1 MLLLHDQQG
10 DILIMP
16 HLNGTA
22 EGRNSR
28 SRKAWHS
35 HTPMLKMAHE
45 NAMTPTPSLHVH
57 SNSSEML
64 LALSSCNNLSNSK
77 APALCGEGV
86 RAASLEPWYLY
97 DCSHKHAVNVE
108 SGNTG
113 RGGVGQA
120 HAPDP
125 PLLMGYVA
133 LV

>member
-1 MLLLHDQQG
+1 MLLLHDQQA

-16 HLNGTA
+16 HLNGIA

-35 HTPMLKMAHE
+35 HTPMLKTAHE

-64 LALSSCNNLSNSK
+64 LAPFSCNNLSNFK
-77 APALCGEGV
+77 AAALYGEGV
-86 RAASLEPWYLY
+86 RAASLEPCYSY
-97 DCSHKHAVNVE
+97 DCSHEHAVNLK
-108 SGNTG
+108 SGSTG
-113 RGGVGQA
+113 RRGVGQA
-120 HAPDP
+120 HPPDP